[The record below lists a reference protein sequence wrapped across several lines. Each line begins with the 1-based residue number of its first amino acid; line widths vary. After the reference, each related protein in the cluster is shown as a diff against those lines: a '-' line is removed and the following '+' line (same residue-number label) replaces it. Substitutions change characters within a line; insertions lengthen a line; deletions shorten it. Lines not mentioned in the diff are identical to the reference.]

1 MNNMRKIKRYV
12 VDDFES
18 EVYACSLVDAPAIES
33 GYVSFAAQKQKVV
46 MLESDEKRMVAGP
59 VLIPD
64 KEIYR
69 YDEYSGEEFYLVFT
83 KKAVERLAEKYLR
96 NLNSNNWTIDHS
108 YGANGVYTME
118 SWIKADMEKDKSVA
132 LGLDPNLAL
141 GTWFMTARIDSDE
154 IWTEVKNGRWTGFSV
169 EAWISLKEENFI
181 KNNQEMKEQTFIEKL
196 KSLFNEYFKEDEEPK
211 QEEVQLE
218 EAVEAEE
225 QAQLQE
231 ENTVEEPVQ
240 TELEEQTEAEAQQEE
255 VELAEDDTTE
265 EEPEAE
271 EDSRVADLEAR
282 IAELEAQLA
291 DVLDRLAAANLKVQ
305 EMSKQPSAKPVN
317 VKAGAEGKTNVMDTI
332 RALRE
337 GTYFK
342 N

>member
-1 MNNMRKIKRYV
+1 MEKKIKKFF
-12 VDDFES
+12 VDGYDS
-18 EVYACSLVDAPAIES
+18 IVYAISLVDAPAIES
-33 GYVSFAAQKQKVV
+33 DFMTFSKTERKPMAF
-46 MLESDEKRMVAGP
+46 ESNEKRMVVGP
-59 VLIPD
+59 VLIPNLP
-64 KEIYR
+64 IYR
-69 YDEYSGEEFYLVFT
+69 YDEFSGMEYYIEFGAKAIEQLSRNFFRTGQEFT
-83 KKAVERLAEKYLR
+83 LDHERFAP
-96 NLNSNNWTIDHS
+96 
-108 YGANGVYTME
+108 GVYLSE
-118 SWIKADMEKDKSVA
+118 SWLKSDMEKDKSVA
-132 LGLDPNLAL
+132 LGLDPELPV
-141 GTWFMTARIDSDE
+141 GTWFVSAYVDSE
-154 IWTEVKNGRWTGFSV
+154 ETWEQVKSGKWAGFSV
-169 EAWISLKEENFI
+169 ESLISMVEEQFKKDNKEEN
-181 KNNQEMKEQTFIEKL
+181 MKEQTFIDKL

-240 TELEEQTEAEAQQEE
+240 TELEEQTAAEAQQEE

>member
-1 MNNMRKIKRYV
+1 MRKIKRYV

-154 IWTEVKNGRWTGFSV
+154 IWSEVKNGRWTGFSV

-211 QEEVQLE
+211 QEVVQLE

-225 QAQLQE
+225 PAQLE
-231 ENTVEEPVQ
+231 EETPAEEPVQ

-255 VELAEDDTTE
+255 VELASDE
-265 EEPEAE
+265 ENN
-271 EDSRVADLEAR
+271 VEAR
-282 IAELEAQLA
+282 VAELETQLA
-291 DVLDRLAAANLKVQ
+291 DVLARLADANLRSQELTEQLAQSQKKV
-305 EMSKQPSAKPVN
+305 EELSKAPSAKPVN
-317 VKAGAEGKTNVMDTI
+317 VKASAGGKGDLMDTI
-332 RALRE
+332 RSLHD

-342 N
+342 K